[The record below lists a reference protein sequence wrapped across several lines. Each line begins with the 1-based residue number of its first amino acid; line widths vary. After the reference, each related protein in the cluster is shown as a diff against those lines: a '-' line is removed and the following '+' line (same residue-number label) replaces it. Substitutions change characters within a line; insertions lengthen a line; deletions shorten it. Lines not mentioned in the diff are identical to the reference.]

1 MSARRARNGRPAP
14 RSAVAGAVALL
25 LVGAGCAEVETPK
38 ASEYQPASL
47 SAAEDGVKTVTLTAE
62 ATERIELAT
71 APVVVRGAQR
81 AVPYEAVI
89 YDGQGL
95 TWVYTVIKPLSYK
108 RARITVVGVENDQA
122 VLSNGPPVDTLVV
135 TQGCTQ
141 VYGAELGMAGKH

>member
-1 MSARRARNGRPAP
+1 MSPRDGRNAA
-14 RSAVAGAVALL
+14 RSAVAGAVVLV
-25 LVGAGCAEVETPK
+25 LVGAGCGEIETPK

-47 SAAEDGVKTVTLTAE
+47 SAAEDGLKTVTLTRE
-62 ATERIELAT
+62 ATERIELGT

-95 TWVYTVIKPLSYK
+95 TWVYTVVKPFSYK
-108 RARITVVGVENDQA
+108 RARITVVAVEHDQA
-122 VLSNGPPVDTLVV
+122 VLSNGPPVKTLVV